1 MLLVVRN
8 KFLIHIEYAEDKY
21 KNYLDF
27 NHIES
32 KAIIYMQALALVV
45 YTCAENVACLRN
57 RIWQISS
64 CYSMNNLHLC
74 FGILMKIAN
83 TVYEQCIQT
92 ASEREMILFTNDTV
106 VEN

>member
-1 MLLVVRN
+1 MQKTN
-8 KFLIHIEYAEDKY
+8 T

-57 RIWQISS
+57 RI
-64 CYSMNNLHLC
+64 
-74 FGILMKIAN
+74 
-83 TVYEQCIQT
+83 
-92 ASEREMILFTNDTV
+92 
-106 VEN
+106 